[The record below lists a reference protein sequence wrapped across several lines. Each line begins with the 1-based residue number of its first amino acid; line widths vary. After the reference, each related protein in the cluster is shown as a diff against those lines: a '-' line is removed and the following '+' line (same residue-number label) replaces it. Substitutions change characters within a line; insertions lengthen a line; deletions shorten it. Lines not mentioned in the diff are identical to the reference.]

1 MVDVTPIAYVNGAY
15 VPLHEARI
23 ALLDRA
29 ALFADAVYEV
39 MWVEQK
45 RLIDFDSHWN
55 RFVASAQAIA
65 MKPPH
70 TKDVWR
76 IIMKQLIARNGC
88 RNGGL
93 YWHMSRGVMMRN
105 HAPQSH
111 MTPQMV
117 AFVNHAELQARCTDA
132 ITVITAHES
141 RWKRCDIKTVGL
153 LPNVMARMRAA
164 EQHKNE
170 TWFVND
176 DGRITEGAACN
187 GFIVDEHNV
196 LRTHPATEAILA
208 GVVRNFVV
216 QAAARLSI
224 DCREDA
230 FSLTELKKAKEA
242 FCTGTLQGVIG
253 VSSVDDIAVPYGAD
267 APITRALQDAYEQ
280 HLTQ

>member
-15 VPLHEARI
+15 VPLHDARI
-23 ALLDRA
+23 PLLDRA

-39 MWVEQK
+39 MWVEEG
-45 RLIDFDSHWN
+45 RLIDFDNHWR
-55 RFVASAQAIA
+55 RFVTSAQAIA

-70 TKDVWR
+70 SKDVWH
-76 IIMKQLIARNGC
+76 IIMKQLIGRNGC

-105 HAPQSH
+105 HVPH
-111 MTPQMV
+111 NTMTPQLV

-132 ITVITAHES
+132 VTVMTASES

-164 EQHKNE
+164 AQQKNE

-176 DGRITEGAACN
+176 EGLITEGAACN

-208 GVVRNFVV
+208 GIVRDFVV

-224 DCREDA
+224 DCREEA
-230 FSLTELKKAKEA
+230 FSLAELKKAKEA
-242 FCTGTLQGVIG
+242 FYTGTLQGVMG
-253 VSSVDDIAVPYGAD
+253 VSSIDDIAIPHGTD
-267 APITRALQDAYEQ
+267 APITRALMDAYEH